1 MKKKLIIIPLIVA
14 VVVVLVI
21 AVTISTRNRNNV
33 PENPD
38 TLFGNTSGNFYN
50 GGMFCESDGYVYF
63 SNPYDNN
70 ALYRM
75 RPDETE
81 AERLIASETS
91 SINADGKFLY
101 YYQSGS
107 GSGAGF
113 GYVVSS
119 TGVYRVQKDDPK
131 NIKCLDKIVGGHV
144 VLAGNTVF
152 YTCAGDTVA
161 LSRIDTTGENK
172 KIVLEK
178 DILPASIDGSY
189 FYYSNN
195 DGSNLYV
202 MAMNRTTGATRK
214 ALEEDIYMPIVEGET
229 LYGIDVHNNYA
240 LVRMNLADGS
250 KITLDAERTDLINVT
265 DTYIYYQT
273 SGPTPQLR
281 RIRKDGSGMEVVAD
295 GAYNTIN
302 ATSRYVYF
310 TRFNNTIPIY
320 KTPVSGA
327 VNVTTFE
334 AASAAAI
341 EAME

>member
-1 MKKKLIIIPLIVA
+1 MKKKFIIIPLVIVCVA
-14 VVVVLVI
+14 ALAI
-21 AVTISTRNRNNV
+21 AVIISTRNRNSV

-38 TLFGNTSGNFYN
+38 NLFGNTSGNLYN

-75 RPDETE
+75 LPDETQ
-81 AERLIASETS
+81 AERIVASETS
-91 SINADGKFLY
+91 SLNADGKFLY
-101 YYQSGS
+101 FYQSGS

-119 TGVYRVQKDDPK
+119 TGVYRVQKDNPK

-144 VLAGNTVF
+144 VLAGNSVF

-161 LSRIDTTGENK
+161 LSRIDITGENK
-172 KIVLEK
+172 EIVLEK

-195 DGSNLYV
+195 DGTNLHV
-202 MAMNRTTGATRK
+202 MAMNRNTGSSRK
-214 ALEEDIYMPIVEGET
+214 ALAEDIYMPVVEGET

-240 LVRMNLADGS
+240 LVRINLADGS
-250 KITLDAERTDLINVT
+250 KTTLDAERTDLLNVT
-265 DTYIYYQT
+265 GSYIYYQT

-281 RIRKDGSGMEVVAD
+281 RIGKDGSNMEVVAD

-310 TRFNNTIPIY
+310 TRFSNTLPIY
-320 KTPVSGA
+320 KTPVSGP

-341 EAME
+341 EALQ